1 MRLCSLES
9 DPQKH
14 CKHVHD
20 LFLRNSAQYAIPSPI
35 FVINQ
40 MTGKQ
45 MSLIRTLRFTVQV
58 IN

>member
-1 MRLCSLES
+1 MRLPSLEY
-9 DPQKH
+9 DPQKC

-20 LFLRNSAQYAIPSPI
+20 LFLRNSTQNATPI

-40 MTGKQ
+40 MTEKQ